1 MTESECAALVPGT
14 IIVKPKEGTYM
25 VVSNDP
31 NSRMIGISVL
41 SELEGVMKYNSLQD
55 ATKL

>member
-1 MTESECAALVPGT
+1 MTENECIALVPGT
-14 IIVKPKEGTYM
+14 IIVKPQEGTYM
-25 VVSNDP
+25 IVSNDP

-41 SELEGVMKYNSLQD
+41 SEVEGVMKYNSLQD